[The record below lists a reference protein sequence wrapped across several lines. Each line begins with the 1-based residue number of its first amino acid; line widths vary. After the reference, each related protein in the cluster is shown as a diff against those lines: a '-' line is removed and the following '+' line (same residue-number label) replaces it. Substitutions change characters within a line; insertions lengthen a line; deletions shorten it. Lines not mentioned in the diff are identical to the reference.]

1 MKRITAA
8 ITAAAM
14 LAAGVGLC
22 ANGGQTSGGQAG
34 SVSMEAGK
42 PQEVSYAYN
51 DYEQWAKLLEENQ
64 ISEEFAAGMEAFS
77 FKTGS
82 QILSGEGGNAAYS
95 PLSLYYAI
103 ALAGCGAEGQTEKEV
118 LAFLGMEDKK
128 ELALQC
134 QKLYQGY
141 YYQQQMDAE
150 LRVAERRRFVC
161 GFKTAMRLALESM
174 K

>member
-64 ISEEFAAGMEAFS
+64 ISKSLPRAWKRFPLKREARFYRAKEEM
-77 FKTGS
+77 
-82 QILSGEGGNAAYS
+82 
-95 PLSLYYAI
+95 PP
-103 ALAGCGAEGQTEKEV
+103 
-118 LAFLGMEDKK
+118 
-128 ELALQC
+128 
-134 QKLYQGY
+134 
-141 YYQQQMDAE
+141 
-150 LRVAERRRFVC
+150 
-161 GFKTAMRLALESM
+161 TAP
-174 K
+174 